1 VTYGLTDV
9 IAHLYTVPPD
19 EFIAERAVAV
29 DRAKAAGDRAL
40 AGQIAKLRKPSLAAW
55 LVNLLSHQRPHL
67 IGELFALGAELRDA
81 QRELRGAELRE
92 LSLRRRATV
101 AALVKEAR
109 ELAVGAGRPVR
120 EKLPL
125 AEVEQT
131 LTAALADG
139 YLAEEVRAGRLT
151 KPLEYAGFGET
162 PRPRLRLVHGG
173 RATAPPA
180 PPAPP
185 APKTR
190 TIEKR
195 ISSAAE
201 ERQRRAEEARIVA
214 ERKAA
219 MERARAMK
227 AARRELLAASLQL
240 VNAQA
245 AREKAA
251 KALAAAEEA
260 MAEAE
265 QRAELAKAEME
276 KFSSEGG

>member
-1 VTYGLTDV
+1 MAYGLTDV

-19 EFIAERAVAV
+19 EFIAERADAV

-40 AGQIAKLRKPSLAAW
+40 AGQIGKLRKPSLAAW
-55 LVNLLSHQRPHL
+55 LVNLLAHQRPHL

-162 PRPRLRLVHGG
+162 PRPRLRLVQGG
-173 RATAPPA
+173 RDTA

-190 TIEKR
+190 TVEKR
-195 ISSAAE
+195 TPSAAE
-201 ERQRRAEEARIVA
+201 ERQRKAEEVRIVA

-245 AREKAA
+245 VRERAAR
-251 KALAAAEEA
+251 ALAAAEAA

-265 QRAELAKAEME
+265 QRAEQAKAEME
-276 KFSSEGG
+276 KFSSDGG